1 MKKGCGGA
9 SITNTIIMVLQRNV
23 VAVLFTL
30 TSDSRGTPEVGL
42 LPPYNP
48 GRTGIALKHNS
59 ELRDCG
65 QNSDLVR
72 IRPRVSPDS
81 VGLPHPSTPDGVGTP
96 PSVNC
101 HSDISGFWC
110 NPGRAGSAQSTLLG
124 AWGTPGLWVKFRLG
138 RDSPIGKSRHWTVLG
153 CPIQALPT
161 ASGPPECHPDTSGFR
176 CSP

>member
-48 GRTGIALKHNS
+48 GRTGIALRHNF

-72 IRPRVSPDS
+72 IHPQASPDRQCW
-81 VGLPHPSTPDGVGTP
+81 VAPPKHPRWRRDAPE
-96 PSVNC
+96 C
-101 HSDISGFWC
+101 HSDTSGFRC
-110 NPGRAGSAQSTLLG
+110 NPGHAGSAQSTILG
-124 AWGTPGLWVKFRLG
+124 AWGTPGPWVKFRLG